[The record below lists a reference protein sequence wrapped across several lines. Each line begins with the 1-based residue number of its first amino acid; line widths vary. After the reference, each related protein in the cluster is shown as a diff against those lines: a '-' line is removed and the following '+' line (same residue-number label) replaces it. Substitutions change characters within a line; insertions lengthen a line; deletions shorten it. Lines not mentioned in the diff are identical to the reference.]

1 MQFIQGFMLL
11 VSLIILGYIGLYSL
25 INRKVPGA
33 IFLFVQMLGGII
45 WSLASFL
52 EINTLGLYNK
62 IIWRNIQ
69 QIGVF
74 TVPIASVFFAI
85 AYSKQYKFKKYAY
98 ALTLFPLLDIIL
110 IYTNYYHHLVR
121 SGYVIAENALFGQNL
136 IVKLTD
142 LGSILVA
149 VNFFIPL
156 LSMAILFNYKRKVAL
171 RFKKQ
176 VSLVIL
182 SIFFMLIFSWAKTA
196 VLEKLGVYIPIAVL
210 YIPSTL
216 IMFYCLFKYNLL
228 NVSPIARDKVF
239 DVIKE
244 GIIVIDEASYIVDA
258 NEYAKQLISKYITEE
273 ENLIGLKVTDVLKD
287 HPEILDLYS
296 SKNEAYVELKYKVN
310 DMDNYISCSVHLL
323 YSNDAM
329 IGAIL
334 ILNDITEKKLYEIS
348 LKEKADRDS
357 LTSLLNR
364 RGFTDR
370 FNYIVE
376 DISGNMVSI
385 VMIDIDYFKS
395 INDTYGHMAGDK
407 VLMHFSELLNKYLD
421 TAYALGRIG
430 GEEFAVLFNGI
441 GKREVFNL
449 LENFRKKVETSEVII
464 DDKVTISYTIS
475 IGITDNNTKDI
486 DLDELIRK
494 ADIALYEAKD
504 SSRNCTKIYEGV

>member
-1 MQFIQGFMLL
+1 MLL

-25 INRKVPGA
+25 VNRKIPGA
-33 IFLFVQMLGGII
+33 IFLFIQMLGGII

-52 EINTLGLYNK
+52 EINTIGLYNK
-62 IIWRNIQ
+62 IIWRNMQ

-85 AYSKQYKFKKYAY
+85 AYSKQYSFKKYAY
-98 ALTLFPLLDIIL
+98 VLTLFPVLDIVL

-121 SGYVIAENALFGQNL
+121 SGYVLAENAVFGQNL
-136 IVKLTD
+136 IVKLTTF
-142 LGSILVA
+142 GSILVA
-149 VNFFIPL
+149 INFFIPL
-156 LSMAILFNYKRKVAL
+156 LSMAILFKYRRKVSDK
-171 RFKKQ
+171 FKKQ

-196 VLEKLGVYIPIAVL
+196 VLEKLGLYIPIAVL

-258 NEYAKQLISKYITEE
+258 NEYAKDLTSKYITEE
-273 ENLIGLKVTDVLKD
+273 ENLLGLKVTDVLKD
-287 HPEILDLYS
+287 HPQILELYS
-296 SKNEAYVELKYKVN
+296 SKNEAYVELKYKLN
-310 DMDNYISCSVHLL
+310 AMDNYLSCSVHLL
-323 YSNDAM
+323 YSKEAI

-357 LTSLLNR
+357 LTGLLNR
-364 RGFTDR
+364 RGFTDK
-370 FNYIVE
+370 FNYIE
-376 DISGNMVSI
+376 EQMSTSLISI
-385 VMIDIDYFKS
+385 TMIDIDYFKS

-441 GKREVFNL
+441 SKKDAFNL
-449 LENFRKKVETSEVII
+449 LENFRKEVESSAVVI
-464 DDKVTISYTIS
+464 DDNTVINYTIS
-475 IGITDNNTKDI
+475 IGITDNNTKATN
-486 DLDELIRK
+486 LDELIRK
-494 ADIALYEAKD
+494 ADIALYEAKE